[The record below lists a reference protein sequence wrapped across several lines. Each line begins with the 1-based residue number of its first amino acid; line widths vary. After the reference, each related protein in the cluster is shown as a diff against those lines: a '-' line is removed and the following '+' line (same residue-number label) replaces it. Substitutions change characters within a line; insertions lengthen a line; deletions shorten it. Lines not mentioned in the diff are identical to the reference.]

1 MADKQATGGAK
12 KKNTRKKQL
21 ARFSHLYESRDKK
34 LCVFEDGH
42 GHLTSVRA
50 SRLA

>member
-1 MADKQATGGAK
+1 MERKQGKPGGGK
-12 KKNTRKKQL
+12 KAARKKQL
-21 ARFSHLYESRDKK
+21 ATFSHLYESRDKK
-34 LCVFEDGH
+34 LCVFEDEH